1 MGNIYDHFARQALS
15 PGEKLEMVA
24 LKSLATGSR
33 DDLFREFGFDQK
45 KVTFEAEHYL
55 GKQIKKGDESGKAS
69 RLDKPPV
76 VTENP
81 FANDLDALSVE
92 GANDFFN

>member
-1 MGNIYDHFARQALS
+1 MTFHGRCLKVVTQISTPKEQEVAKKVNEFDQEVTKAVSSGTMGNIYDHFARQALS
-15 PGEKLEMVA
+15 AGEKLEMVA

-55 GKQIKKGDESGKAS
+55 GK
-69 RLDKPPV
+69 
-76 VTENP
+76 
-81 FANDLDALSVE
+81 
-92 GANDFFN
+92 